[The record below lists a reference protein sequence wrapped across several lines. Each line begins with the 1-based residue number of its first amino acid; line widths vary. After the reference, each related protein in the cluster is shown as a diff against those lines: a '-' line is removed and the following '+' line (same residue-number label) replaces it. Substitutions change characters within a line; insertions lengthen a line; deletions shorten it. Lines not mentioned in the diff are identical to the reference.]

1 MTGKKSP
8 QGSEEN
14 KRNELNRET
23 LQKILDN
30 SYDEIFVTDKNGV
43 TIYVNNACERNYGA
57 TPSQLLGQQPGQ
69 MATEGYCYP
78 PITPLILS
86 EKKII
91 TLEQKTITG
100 KSIVTTAT
108 PVFDQN
114 GELELVIQNVRDISQ
129 IGEIK
134 HDLQETLKLVERYKH
149 EVQELRRREFQINN
163 LVIRSKQME
172 DLLELV
178 HKIAKVD
185 SNILILGESGTG
197 KGVLAKYIHNL
208 SNRKDGPFITINCA
222 AIPDQ
227 LLESELFGYVPGAFT
242 GADRKGKTG
251 LFELADG
258 GTLFLDEIGEIP
270 LRLQAKLLHVIQE
283 HSFSRVGSTEPIK
296 LDCRILAATNR
307 DLDKMVHEGGFRED
321 LYYRLKV
328 IEIELPPLRARTE
341 DMPPLI
347 YFFLNKFDKK
357 CHTTHRLSHETLDI
371 LVHYPWPGNIR
382 ELENL
387 VERLVITVPEPVIE
401 PKHLPRI
408 FRENFESMEDSGTD
422 FTSLALALEKVEKKL
437 ITRAYEMF
445 KSSYKVAKALNISQS
460 KASRLI
466 RKYGLEQNQQ
476 S

>member
-8 QGSEEN
+8 QKSVPEIQ
-14 KRNELNRET
+14 NELDQET
-23 LQKILDN
+23 FQKILDN
-30 SYDEIFVTDKNGV
+30 SYDEIFVTDKNGI
-43 TIYVNNACERNYGA
+43 TIYVNNACERNYGVTA
-57 TPSQLLGQQPGQ
+57 SQLLGQQPGQ
-69 MATEGYCYP
+69 MAAEGYCFP

-100 KSIVTTAT
+100 KRIVTTAT

-114 GELELVIQNVRDISQ
+114 GELELIVQNVRDISQ

-134 HDLQETLKLVERYKH
+134 HDLQDTLKLVERYKH
-149 EVQELRRREFQINN
+149 EVQELRKKEFQISN
-163 LVIRSKQME
+163 LVVRSKQME
-172 DLLELV
+172 ELLELV
-178 HKIAKVD
+178 HKVARVD
-185 SNILILGESGTG
+185 ANILILGESGTG

-208 SNRKDGPFITINCA
+208 SSRREGPFMTINCA

-242 GADRKGKTG
+242 GAEKKGKTG

-283 HSFSRVGSTEPIK
+283 RSFCRVGSTEPIK

-307 DLDKMVHEGGFRED
+307 DLNKMVHEGGFRED
-321 LYYRLKV
+321 LYYRLNV
-328 IEIELPPLRARTE
+328 IEIEMPPLRARTE
-341 DMPPLI
+341 DIPHLI
-347 YFFLNKFDKK
+347 YFFINKFDKE
-357 CHTTHRLSHETLDI
+357 CHTTHQLSHEALEI

-382 ELENL
+382 ELENM
-387 VERLVITVPEPVIE
+387 VERLIITVTESVIE
-401 PKHLPRI
+401 PKHLPRQL
-408 FRENFESMEDSGTD
+408 RDNFESQEISGTD
-422 FTSLALALEKVEKKL
+422 FTSLDLALEMVEKKL
-437 ITRAYEMF
+437 ITRAYEML

-466 RKYGLEQNQQ
+466 RKYGLEQG
-476 S
+476 